1 MKDFRSPD
9 GTYNECLGTKDPVST
24 VSTAAPPGA
33 AVAIRNTGGGRGHPE
48 AGSDTTGPV
57 LVFFYKKTGR
67 APNHIQV
74 FS

>member
-33 AVAIRNTGGGRGHPE
+33 AVVIRNTGGGRGHPE

-57 LVFFYKKTGR
+57 LVFLNQKTTKNLIVR
-67 APNHIQV
+67 
-74 FS
+74 